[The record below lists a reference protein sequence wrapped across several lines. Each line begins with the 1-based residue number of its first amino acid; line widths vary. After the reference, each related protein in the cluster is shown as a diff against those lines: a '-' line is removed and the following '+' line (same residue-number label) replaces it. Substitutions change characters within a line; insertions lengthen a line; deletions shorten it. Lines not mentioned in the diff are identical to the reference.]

1 VNRITKKFL
10 PINAIE
16 FLVKQRDFF
25 RWKKENFFGSTP
37 QIIKEKMFLMYG
49 ISNSQWVETGTYVGT
64 STKFLANNFPFVHS
78 IEPSKNFYD
87 EAVKRFN
94 GKNIKLYNEV
104 SENVLSKILSLCSG
118 DINFWLDGHF
128 SGGYTYK
135 GIKDCPII
143 DELCIIENNLNNFKK
158 VLIMIDDLRFFS
170 STKNI
175 NNDYP
180 SIDLLVDWAR
190 KNNFKW
196 KIEHDIFIMFNY
208 KR

>member
-1 VNRITKKFL
+1 
-10 PINAIE
+10 
-16 FLVKQRDFF
+16 
-25 RWKKENFFGSTP
+25 
-37 QIIKEKMFLMYG
+37 MYG